1 MLDLENIS
9 TKEDIIREFF
19 TWLFDD
25 SRIKNHSISLQK
37 ETDLTLVK
45 DYNDP
50 NIYFPNQIYDFF
62 QTQAMKRIG
71 RVGQLFFTVNIFP
84 NTYHNRLEHSKGV
97 YNRKVEE
104 FIYNFQQ
111 PEWKD
116 FIESNDLKL
125 TLIAE
130 LIKVAGHDIGHFP
143 LSHAFEEQV
152 FQTHGAHEIIGQ
164 RLMLENPEIQS
175 VLSSISD
182 DLPEVLSSLYSH
194 PVLNFPAHDES
205 SYDVDRLDYVSR
217 DALYKGNPVSLH
229 TAKYSPTPRL
239 STTDSFVDVYN
250 QESIS
255 NIEELLK
262 KRDEFYSSLY
272 MS

>member
-1 MLDLENIS
+1 MLDLENVN
-9 TKEDIIREFF
+9 TKEDIIKEFF
-19 TWLFDD
+19 SWLFDNY
-25 SRIKNHSISLQK
+25 RIKNHSIALQK

-62 QTQAMKRIG
+62 QTQAMKRLG

-111 PEWKD
+111 PEWKN

-175 VLSSISD
+175 VLLSII
-182 DLPEVLSSLYSH
+182 L
-194 PVLNFPAHDES
+194 
-205 SYDVDRLDYVSR
+205 
-217 DALYKGNPVSLH
+217 
-229 TAKYSPTPRL
+229 
-239 STTDSFVDVYN
+239 
-250 QESIS
+250 
-255 NIEELLK
+255 
-262 KRDEFYSSLY
+262 
-272 MS
+272 

>member
-9 TKEDIIREFF
+9 TKEDIIKEFF

-25 SRIKNHSISLQK
+25 SRIKNRSITLQK

-50 NIYFPNQIYDFF
+50 NIYFPN
-62 QTQAMKRIG
+62 
-71 RVGQLFFTVNIFP
+71 
-84 NTYHNRLEHSKGV
+84 
-97 YNRKVEE
+97 RKVEE
-104 FIYNFQQ
+104 FIYNSQQ
-111 PEWKD
+111 PEWKN

-175 VLSSISD
+175 VLLSISD
-182 DLPEVLSSLYSH
+182 DLSEVLSS
-194 PVLNFPAHDES
+194 
-205 SYDVDRLDYVSR
+205 
-217 DALYKGNPVSLH
+217 
-229 TAKYSPTPRL
+229 
-239 STTDSFVDVYN
+239 
-250 QESIS
+250 
-255 NIEELLK
+255 
-262 KRDEFYSSLY
+262 
-272 MS
+272 